1 MDYARGAF
9 GILVIVLVAYLFS
22 TNKKKIDWRLVAIG
36 ISLQLVF
43 GFLITQVEV
52 VKMAFQFLSEG
63 FCQISKF
70 Q

>member
-22 TNKKKIDWRLVAIG
+22 SNKKKIDWRLVAIG

-43 GFLITQVEV
+43 GFLITQVTV
-52 VKMAFQFLSEG
+52 VKDAFE
-63 FCQISKF
+63 
-70 Q
+70 